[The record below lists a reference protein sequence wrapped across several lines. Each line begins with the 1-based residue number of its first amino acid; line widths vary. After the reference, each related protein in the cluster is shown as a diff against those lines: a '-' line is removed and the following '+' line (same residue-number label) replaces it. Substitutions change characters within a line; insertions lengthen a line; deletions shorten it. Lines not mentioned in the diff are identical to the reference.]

1 MAPRKIRSAPE
12 SIALAQPIAPAPAP
26 TPVLTITFDLYQM
39 SVADLPL
46 VHRMRRGEASDDEV
60 IVLFDRVVVG
70 GAKTIPF
77 PALREACTA
86 FYRAVFSAG
95 EPETSAGN

>member
-1 MAPRKIRSAPE
+1 MAPRKIRPAPE
-12 SIALAQPIAPAPAP
+12 SIEGAQPIAPAP
-26 TPVLTITFDLYQM
+26 TPVLNITFDLYQM

-46 VHRMRRGEASDDEV
+46 VHRMRRGEVSDDEV
-60 IVLFDRVVVG
+60 IALFDRVVIG
-70 GAKTIPF
+70 GSSSIPL
-77 PALREACTA
+77 PALRDACTA